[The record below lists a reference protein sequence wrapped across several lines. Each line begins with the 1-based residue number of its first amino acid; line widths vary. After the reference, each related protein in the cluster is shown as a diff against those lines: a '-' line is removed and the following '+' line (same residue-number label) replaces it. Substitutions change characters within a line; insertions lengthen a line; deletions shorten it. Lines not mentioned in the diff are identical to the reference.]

1 MGAVQARWGFSA
13 TGWGAAGSTGVL
25 LDTAGAAGSTV
36 VLGYSWVCLWRAF
49 GNKPA
54 LGSPLLLD
62 YKRALGCKWAFGHKS
77 DARLGD
83 LTRPSGF
90 VLIKRKMTKGN
101 SGLCA
106 LSSTCG
112 PTCASAGP
120 TCAPQEAHTAFL
132 HTSPASPDNPS
143 SHLGMV
149 ELLPPRIVPSTISQ
163 HPCEQGVLAL
173 GGAVSANINPSSHV
187 SMLEFGAAAAMI
199 GLSIPALT
207 WAWCSRLCRTPY
219 HWRPEYG
226 SFLNFVWLNK
236 PCEASPRI
244 RMPLRWRAE
253 S

>member
-1 MGAVQARWGFSA
+1 MLQARRGFSA
-13 TGWGAAGSTGVL
+13 TVWGVP
-25 LDTAGAAGSTV
+25 GSTV

-49 GNKPA
+49 GHKPA
-54 LGSPLLLD
+54 LGSTRLLG
-62 YKRALGCKWAFGHKS
+62 YKRALGCKWAFGYKS
-77 DARLGD
+77 DARLGN
-83 LTRPSGF
+83 LTRASGF
-90 VLIKRKMTKGN
+90 ALIRRKIMKGD

-106 LSSTCG
+106 PSPTCG

-120 TCAPQEAHTAFL
+120 TCAPAGPTCTPREARAPFL
-132 HTSPASPDNPS
+132 QTSPTSPVNPS
-143 SHLGMV
+143 THLGMV

-163 HPCEQGVLAL
+163 LPRGHGALAL

-187 SMLEFGAAAAMI
+187 SMVEFGAAAAMI

-207 WAWCSRLCRTPY
+207 WGRCSRSCRTPY
-219 HWRPEYG
+219 HGRPEYG

-236 PCEASPRI
+236 PCEATPRI